1 MRASLVKEGFRMKKA
16 TIIKVLLA
24 LLALALAGGANL
36 TWG

>member
-1 MRASLVKEGFRMKKA
+1 MKKA

-24 LLALALAGGANL
+24 LLALALAGGANY